1 MREFRTVSVFSIE
14 EIIKQVKEII
24 AQVTK
29 ALNSIL
35 LLTCLSA
42 IFLAFSALQDG
53 FEVRKHQSAVLRT
66 LGASNSLIR
75 TSALLEFSLLGLIS
89 GTLGSLL
96 AYSGIYFIETRV
108 FETSA
113 NFYPEIWLIGP
124 FIGILV
130 VSGLCAYLIRNVV
143 NQSPKELFNKA

>member
-14 EIIKQVKEII
+14 ELIDQVKEII
-24 AQVTK
+24 GQVTK